1 MAGFSTGI
9 RHSPPLCWWARTEEY
24 IDRLGFARRHLIHK
38 SRLGG
43 FNFLANCVGT
53 IANTTC
59 NSACK
64 PLATTYKE
72 QPAGGRKSSRTSR
85 LAQETHIYAQLAHIK
100 HGGRRNCNQ
109 VSLSCVPAATSAS
122 SLQSAYVVEP
132 ARVSTPMGE
141 LETVSYSLEP
151 LFLISTIPWI
161 LFVLK
166 PHKRGRIS
174 ILAAWSGSADL

>member
-1 MAGFSTGI
+1 MKRSFAAGLDGWFFH
-9 RHSPPLCWWARTEEY
+9 RNPALPSPPLCWWARTEEY

-85 LAQETHIYAQLAHIK
+85 LAQETHIYAHIK
-100 HGGRRNCNQ
+100 VYENMGGDATAIR
-109 VSLSCVPAATSAS
+109 SLSHAS
-122 SLQSAYVVEP
+122 QLLLLL
-132 ARVSTPMGE
+132 ARSNPRM
-141 LETVSYSLEP
+141 SSSP
-151 LFLISTIPWI
+151 
-161 LFVLK
+161 
-166 PHKRGRIS
+166 RG
-174 ILAAWSGSADL
+174 LARRWGSWRRYRTRWSPSF